1 MADRERVTVKL
12 SETKSLVIME
22 LDALESMIADSY
34 ASKMAVRVGE
44 TTPSEAMT
52 MKAYAI
58 CSVREVDGEKVNPLA
73 NMAEFMGLASSLRVS
88 EIPMLLEEVVKQF
101 GIDINALKNEP
112 APQPSTA

>member
-1 MADRERVTVKL
+1 MADREKVEVKI
-12 SETKSLVIME
+12 SETKTVVVME

-58 CSVREVDGEKVNPLA
+58 CSIRAVNGDVVNPLA
-73 NMAEFMGLASSLRVS
+73 NMAEFMGLAGSLRVS
-88 EIPMLLEEVVKQF
+88 EIPNLLEEVVKMF
-101 GIDINALKNEP
+101 GIDVEALKNGS
-112 APQPSTA
+112 APQA